1 MIQQSL
7 EMLMKYQ
14 AQDCRSPSVTL
25 QPVTN
30 HFAFPFH
37 VQAASLEFLRN
48 IPTLCQS
55 LVEQTQELVAHSKD
69 THWVDLHCSTLE
81 QSEWCDLEKLAHWI
95 CISHLQSS
103 PPEIQQSMAGAE
115 WWVQIKRQNE
125 QGDQGIE
132 LHYDKDETLA
142 ELWDLG
148 SFPTL
153 STVTYLTAN
162 PALPT
167 LIYPHSY
174 HDDETREIPS
184 CIVSYPSF
192 LGKHLAFDGRLLHG
206 APYHEALLQQQQS
219 QQQTFRVTFLV
230 NLWTRPPLG
239 ITSLSSEIRSS
250 IRLRSTV
257 PFNIPPPDQSSII
270 KLSIPSIAVPPSTE
284 SIELPFVSPNED
296 AMEDEIDC
304 LVLKMVQPG
313 SNFIQTMDTA
323 LLVFAPG
330 NEAHLQRLE

>member
-1 MIQQSL
+1 M
-7 EMLMKYQ
+7 
-14 AQDCRSPSVTL
+14 
-25 QPVTN
+25 
-30 HFAFPFH
+30 
-37 VQAASLEFLRN
+37 
-48 IPTLCQS
+48 
-55 LVEQTQELVAHSKD
+55 
-69 THWVDLHCSTLE
+69 
-81 QSEWCDLEKLAHWI
+81 
-95 CISHLQSS
+95 
-103 PPEIQQSMAGAE
+103 
-115 WWVQIKRQNE
+115 
-125 QGDQGIE
+125 
-132 LHYDKDETLA
+132 
-142 ELWDLG
+142 
-148 SFPTL
+148 
-153 STVTYLTAN
+153 
-162 PALPT
+162 
-167 LIYPHSY
+167 
-174 HDDETREIPS
+174 
-184 CIVSYPSF
+184 
-192 LGKHLAFDGRLLHG
+192 
-206 APYHEALLQQQQS
+206 
-219 QQQTFRVTFLV
+219 V

>member
-1 MIQQSL
+1 MDDSTESDSQDHDGPLCTFAFTGSAEPYYIQAIYVCRTCCRNSEPTYCVCEGCARSCHVALNHNVEYLGMGPSYCDCATVCQEQCKMIQQSL

-206 APYHEALLQQQQS
+206 APYHEALLQQQVRIRR
-219 QQQTFRVTFLV
+219 RVFTL
-230 NLWTRPPLG
+230 N
-239 ITSLSSEIRSS
+239 
-250 IRLRSTV
+250 
-257 PFNIPPPDQSSII
+257 
-270 KLSIPSIAVPPSTE
+270 
-284 SIELPFVSPNED
+284 
-296 AMEDEIDC
+296 
-304 LVLKMVQPG
+304 
-313 SNFIQTMDTA
+313 
-323 LLVFAPG
+323 
-330 NEAHLQRLE
+330 H